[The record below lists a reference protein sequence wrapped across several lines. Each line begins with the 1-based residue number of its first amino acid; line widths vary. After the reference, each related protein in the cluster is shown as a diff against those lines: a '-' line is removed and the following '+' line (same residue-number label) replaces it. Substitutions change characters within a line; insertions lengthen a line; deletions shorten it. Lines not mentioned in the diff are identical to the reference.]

1 MLTTSRRIAMAALVV
16 LAAAATVSCQDCDN
30 IDPSTLDPSDVSAFA
45 TLLPC
50 TGWDSTCQ
58 SSVLSAGTSCMQ
70 EFQAIQTWMNTS
82 GETAELNATAGN
94 ATAGGNA
101 TEVTPE
107 EAESELMAKLPD
119 LKTALGGCCNGG
131 ITPTCC
137 AAMAPIVSGKCLC
150 QEKPIELLKGVM
162 GQDPAQFMGVA
173 SKILGELGCN
183 ALDGAQVYPECQA

>member
-1 MLTTSRRIAMAALVV
+1 MAALVV

-58 SSVLSAGTSCMQ
+58 SSVLSAGASCMQ

-94 ATAGGNA
+94 ATEA
-101 TEVTPE
+101 TPE
-107 EAESELMAKLPD
+107 EAESELMAKLP
-119 LKTALGGCCNGG
+119 T
-131 ITPTCC
+131 
-137 AAMAPIVSGKCLC
+137 
-150 QEKPIELLKGVM
+150 
-162 GQDPAQFMGVA
+162 
-173 SKILGELGCN
+173 
-183 ALDGAQVYPECQA
+183 